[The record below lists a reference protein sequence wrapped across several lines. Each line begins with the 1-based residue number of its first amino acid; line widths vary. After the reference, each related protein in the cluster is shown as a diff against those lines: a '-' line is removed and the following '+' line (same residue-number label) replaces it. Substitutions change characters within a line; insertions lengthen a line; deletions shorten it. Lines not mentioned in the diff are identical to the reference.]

1 MIVVQL
7 GLGKYTIIHCTLK
20 VFRLPDQLVL
30 CALDP
35 HYGIP
40 ALILKTRR
48 LELLEKEIS
57 ARSGGMFLSPQLWKS
72 SSLLGGKLP
81 VWGGSSTKETHKV
94 PGLQAASPCSRK
106 VTLNL

>member
-20 VFRLPDQLVL
+20 VFRLPDQLFL

-48 LELLEKEIS
+48 LELLEKETS

-81 VWGGSSTKETHKV
+81 VWEAPPPRRLAGYLDFRRRRPV
-94 PGLQAASPCSRK
+94 PGK
-106 VTLNL
+106 